1 MVEIYSNRSKLT
13 WDEQF
18 RRMKQGV
25 VFMLVPKSRYVSSV
39 DTVAFTDRGER
50 VEQKYDAFRQIV
62 CDCYSPTTEG
72 NVDLDSKQTVAVIV
86 ENIGLAGRREDDYL
100 VLAMHAKLEECFAAR
115 ESGGQKFLVI
125 NLNTK
130 EMVIHGG

>member
-39 DTVAFTDRGER
+39 DTVAIINGK
-50 VEQKYDAFRQIV
+50 VIEQRYDAFRQIV
-62 CDCYSPTTEG
+62 CDCYSPTSDG
-72 NVDLDSKQTVAVIV
+72 QVDMDSLQTVAVIV
-86 ENIGLAGRREDDYL
+86 ENVGLAGRREDDTL
-100 VLAMHAKLEECFAAR
+100 VLVMHAKLEECFSSLV
-115 ESGGQKFLVI
+115 SGTLQKFLVI